1 MAVSGEGNEAPPK
14 APSWLQVAVA
24 NAGMVRAATAISW
37 AWCWGITRADIGH
50 DPTVEEVAEWWGASV
65 RTAYRDHANFKKSFP
80 FLDDP
85 TLYVEQA
92 EVKPLVEGAAKKM
105 SAFAER
111 VQARRREKRERRPVD
126 LAAIS
131 IGFLPCRVSPT

>member
-1 MAVSGEGNEAPPK
+1 MAVSGEGNEAAPK

-65 RTAYRDHANFKKSFP
+65 RTAYRDYANFSPVLK
-80 FLDDP
+80 
-85 TLYVEQA
+85 
-92 EVKPLVEGAAKKM
+92 GALAL
-105 SAFAER
+105 A
-111 VQARRREKRERRPVD
+111 QRRAPWGMHRLG
-126 LAAIS
+126 LAA
-131 IGFLPCRVSPT
+131 